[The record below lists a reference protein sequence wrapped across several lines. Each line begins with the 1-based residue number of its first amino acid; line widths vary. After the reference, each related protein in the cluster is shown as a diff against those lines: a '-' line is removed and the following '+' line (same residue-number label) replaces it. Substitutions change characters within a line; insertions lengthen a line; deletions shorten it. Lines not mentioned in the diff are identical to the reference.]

1 MCIHQVLLVILRI
14 GGPIILTDEF
24 KSLLLIIFQCCMET
38 IEMVGKVLSCP
49 RVTYTRLAS
58 TRESFASA
66 SSTRLTRYSR
76 VHIILVNKMY
86 SFHSHNKSLLSLASI
101 SSVCD
106 YKTGLS

>member
-14 GGPIILTDEF
+14 GGRIILTDEF

-38 IEMVGKVLSCP
+38 IEMVGKVRSSSNIH
-49 RVTYTRLAS
+49 S

-76 VHIILVNKMY
+76 VDIILVNKMY